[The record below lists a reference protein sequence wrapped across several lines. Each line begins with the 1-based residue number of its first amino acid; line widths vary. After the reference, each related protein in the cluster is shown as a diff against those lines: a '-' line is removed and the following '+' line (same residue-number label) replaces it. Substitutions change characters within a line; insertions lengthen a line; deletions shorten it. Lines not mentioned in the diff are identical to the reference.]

1 VAVLAAV
8 VAVLVIAGV
17 LASQSIYF
25 ISTDA
30 NGQVTVDNGLP
41 YSLPGGVRL
50 YTEFFVSGI
59 TAAELSPLERRR
71 LFNDELR
78 SQSGATH
85 LVAQLELGQI
95 AGQ

>member
-1 VAVLAAV
+1 VV
-8 VAVLVIAGV
+8 VAVLVIAGL

-25 ISTDA
+25 IATDA
-30 NGQVTVDNGLP
+30 NGQVTVYNGLP
-41 YSLPGGVRL
+41 YTLPGGVRL

-59 TAAELSPLERRR
+59 TAAELSPLERQR

-78 SQSGATH
+78 SQNGATH
-85 LVAQLELGQI
+85 LVAQLELGEI